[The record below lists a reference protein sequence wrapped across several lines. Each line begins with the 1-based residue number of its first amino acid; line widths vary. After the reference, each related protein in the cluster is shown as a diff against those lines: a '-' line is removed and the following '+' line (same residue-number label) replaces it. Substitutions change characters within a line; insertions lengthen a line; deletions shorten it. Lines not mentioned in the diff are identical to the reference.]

1 MFPTLAIRFA
11 VVLTF
16 VTSAL
21 VLPPTRHTLERLDI
35 SHSLLTLVYLSPQA
49 MAVAFPI
56 AAFVAVVMHGI
67 ATRASAPA
75 LMRGILPFVLGL
87 SLASL
92 VLTFWVMPASNQA
105 FRMLVYNASRP
116 ATEAFRDLPRGM
128 NERSWTELTELSAT
142 GTVLQSAQARTALRI
157 KYAIAIVTCLS
168 GLIAVPLAIF
178 IRPRELTDC
187 SDVRLDKS
195 PWTVFAPSGLRRDSL
210 RTRSSSEGWRRGRD
224 SNPWYPSGYSG
235 FQDRR
240 HRPLGHPSTS
250 DACLFPEHAPY
261 RPLYVEVRGP
271 CLSCLTNLGIRI
283 VRGHLSYNVDDGR
296 TEQPC

>member
-1 MFPTLAIRFA
+1 MTSRLRVWLERVCSEELLETIVLPALADLEHEQTVAGSRATRHVAFVQGLWGLIKALFLVSLWRTAHDTRAMFPTLAIRFA

-16 VTSAL
+16 VTSVL

-116 ATEAFRDLPRGM
+116 ATEAFRDLPKGM
-128 NERSWTELTELSAT
+128 NERSWIELTELSAT
-142 GTVLQSAQARTALRI
+142 GTVAQATQARTALRI

-178 IRPRELTDC
+178 IRPRAH
-187 SDVRLDKS
+187 RL
-195 PWTVFAPSGLRRDSL
+195 FRRS
-210 RTRSSSEGWRRGRD
+210 TR
-224 SNPWYPSGYSG
+224 
-235 FQDRR
+235 
-240 HRPLGHPSTS
+240 
-250 DACLFPEHAPY
+250 
-261 RPLYVEVRGP
+261 
-271 CLSCLTNLGIRI
+271 
-283 VRGHLSYNVDDGR
+283 
-296 TEQPC
+296 